1 VAKKKTDPVSFED
14 AISELENLVESME
27 QGDISLQESLAAF
40 ERGIE
45 LTRNCQNTLVAA
57 EQKIQKLTKSGKL
70 ETLEPT
76 QGET

>member
-1 VAKKKTDPVSFED
+1 MAKKKTELISFED

-45 LTRNCQNTLVAA
+45 LTRNCQNTLLAA

-70 ETLEPT
+70 EALEPS